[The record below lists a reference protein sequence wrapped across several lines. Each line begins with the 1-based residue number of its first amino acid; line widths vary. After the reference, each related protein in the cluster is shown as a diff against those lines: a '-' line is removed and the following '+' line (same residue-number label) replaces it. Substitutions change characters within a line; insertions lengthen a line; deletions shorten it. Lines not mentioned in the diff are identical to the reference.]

1 MPVIRISEE
10 TMTRLKKWAKP
21 LEDTAESAFVKV
33 LDAAERNPVPPDK
46 PVTNRPSPRRTGQ
59 DKLSQEAFRR
69 PLLESLYEMGGTAHV
84 EALRPIL
91 EKRLA
96 ARLRPNDFAPLATG
110 QPRWWST
117 TCWERTRLKEEGY
130 LRGDS
135 KRGVWALSEKG
146 ASYVAESL
154 AAAPEHFIDHL
165 LAIPNVGTDA
175 DFSRSR
181 SGPRRLDM

>member
-10 TMTRLKKWAKP
+10 TMNRLKKWAKP

-33 LDAAERNPVPPDK
+33 LDAAEGKHEAQQKTLADRQ
-46 PVTNRPSPRRTGQ
+46 PRQRKAQ
-59 DKLSQEAFRR
+59 EKLPQEEFRR

-84 EALRPIL
+84 ETLRPIM

-96 ARLRPNDFAPLATG
+96 SRLLPGDFTPVATG
-110 QPRWWST
+110 QPRWWGA
-117 TCWERTRLKEEGY
+117 TCWERNRLKEDGY

-135 KRGVWALSEKG
+135 KRGVWELSEKG

-154 AAAPEHFIDHL
+154 AEEPENFIDHL
-165 LAIPNVGTDA
+165 LAIPNAGNDA
-175 DFSRSR
+175 DFNRSR
-181 SGPRRLDM
+181 SGPRRVAM

>member
-10 TMTRLKKWAKP
+10 TMHRLKKWAKP

-33 LDAAERNPVPPDK
+33 LDAAEGNRVPPEKTVADQQ
-46 PVTNRPSPRRTGQ
+46 PRRQ
-59 DKLSQEAFRR
+59 KLQEKLSQEEFRR

-84 EALRPIL
+84 ETLRPVL

-96 ARLRPNDFAPLATG
+96 SRLLPGDFAPLSTG

-146 ASYVAESL
+146 ASYVAASL
-154 AAAPEHFIDHL
+154 AGDPENFIDHL
-165 LAIPNVGTDA
+165 LAIPNVGDDA
-175 DFSRSR
+175 DFRRSR
-181 SGPRRLDM
+181 SGPRRVAL

>member
-10 TMTRLKKWAKP
+10 TMNRLKKWAKP

-33 LDAAERNPVPPDK
+33 LDAAERKRVPPEK
-46 PVTNRPSPRRTGQ
+46 PVANRQPQRGKGQ
-59 DKLSQEAFRR
+59 EKLSQEELRR

-84 EALRPIL
+84 EALRPIM

-96 ARLRPNDFAPLATG
+96 ARLLPDDFAPLSTG

-135 KRGVWALSEKG
+135 KRGVWELSEKG

-154 AAAPEHFIDHL
+154 AEGPENFIDHL
-165 LAIPNVGTDA
+165 LAMPNVGDDA
-175 DFSRSR
+175 DFRRSR
-181 SGPRRLDM
+181 SGPRRLDL